1 MFETQAQSLLLP
13 FYEVLVRGLDNDC
26 SHKVPFS
33 KSQKYTFLSLELCSG
48 GRRAKRADRQPKN
61 GKNKICQKISPKKS
75 KSVKKSLKKIITFQS
90 FSGKSSNDFLSTKT
104 ENDGL
109 FNVILTYFKTMK
121 NCLGISVIKRK
132 NKICFT
138 IRCDQL

>member
-1 MFETQAQSLLLP
+1 MILQQMMTTNFMI
-13 FYEVLVRGLDNDC
+13 FYYGFN
-26 SHKVPFS
+26 F
-33 KSQKYTFLSLELCSG
+33 
-48 GRRAKRADRQPKN
+48 DRKFTY
-61 GKNKICQKISPKKS
+61 
-75 KSVKKSLKKIITFQS
+75 TFQS